1 MVVLAKQARH
11 RVTLTMILISKKL
24 NWTMKRM
31 MKLWSIVAVA
41 AMGLVACQNNFEEPT
56 TNVDIKNS
64 VTVSF
69 VSESART
76 SVDTS
81 GDTPLFSWDESETFA
96 VLEWTDALA
105 KATSVAYTKVDG
117 KANIDAEFAVNEGKS
132 EYKYVAVYPESGYI
146 SAESID
152 NAVLVLP
159 ELQVMYSEGSY
170 DPNADL
176 MVSLPIA
183 TNAQPTDVL
192 PLRFTRL
199 AAVVEMSLKNFALE
213 AGDAVEKIIFTATDK
228 SLAGSISADLTNP
241 HEFVV
246 NEGVSSVEVATTS
259 ADKVYFTVL
268 PATLEAGNEYSV
280 MVLTNKKFYVK
291 TGTIPE
297 GKSLAFEAGK
307 VTRFGVDLSGATSS
321 DRWELVRDASTLKQG
336 DIVAIVAKDYDKA
349 LSKKLYSNA
358 SETSTT
364 AKRGVAEISKLGDF
378 LIATAD
384 VQPLTLMTGLAEGT
398 FSFYDEDRN
407 KFLVSTTTG
416 STYLIN
422 QVYCDVNTSFAI
434 TIDSTTAAATITNTE
449 GDYAGNLLRYHTSG
463 YFVSNQNNSSVY
475 KDVCIYRL
483 GGVVGE
489 IPVVAANVTVPDS
502 DEQVVIA
509 EEGAQSATAIEEVVV
524 FNYVGDWTISVSDN
538 AEWLAVAYDAENKKV
553 TYTAE
558 ANTGAKRDAVVTI
571 TATLEGQEPLSW
583 SFNLLQKGA
592 PQEITIEE
600 FMDKGQDVNT
610 TYKLTG
616 RITEVSTSSSG
627 TYKIT
632 DGTNVATITYLFT
645 DGGSKVCD
653 DTTIGLKVGDVV
665 TLTTVVTSTTKGK
678 GGNSTYHSIYKG
690 HYRLEVE
697 PGLAVDYKGGSVDIE
712 VKTSWNGNIVL
723 PAGVEGNMTECDYAT
738 FTYSGGNTA
747 TVTFPNENTTSD
759 ALEATVTFTYGE
771 ASASVTVQQG
781 VNPANKLGWELV
793 TDASTLAVGDEVII
807 VAKNAN
813 KALACPTKT
822 SDTKFPSADI
832 EKTGNVIYDIEKAGV
847 QPFTLVAGTKEGTK
861 AFEFS
866 YNNTI
871 YYPYYASGL
880 KMRTSV
886 NDQASWT
893 IEIDANGEASI
904 STVSS
909 SKTYLIKFNSAQ
921 ASLTFTCYQST
932 ASGATKTENAVSIYK
947 KQVK

>member
-1 MVVLAKQARH
+1 MVELAKQAKH
-11 RVTLTMILISKKL
+11 RVTLTVILISKKL

-56 TNVDIKNS
+56 TNVNIKNS
-64 VTVSF
+64 ITVSF

-81 GDTPLFSWDESETFA
+81 GDTPLFSWNESETFA
-96 VLEWTDALA
+96 VLEQTDALA

-132 EYKYVAVYPESGYI
+132 EYKYIAVYPESGYV
-146 SAESID
+146 SASNI
-152 NAVLVLP
+152 NAATLTLP
-159 ELQVMYSEGSY
+159 ANQTAVEGSY

-176 MVSLPIA
+176 MVSLPIT

-228 SLAGSISADLTNP
+228 SLAGSVTADLTNP

-307 VTRFGVDLSGATSS
+307 VTRFGVNLSGATSS

-349 LSKKLYSNA
+349 LSKKLYGNNV
-358 SETSTT
+358 SETSIS

-378 LIATAD
+378 LIASAD
-384 VQPLTLMTGLAEGT
+384 VQPLTLMTGVAEGT
-398 FSFYDEDRN
+398 FSFYDEARN

-434 TIDSTTAAATITNTE
+434 TIDNTTTAATITNTE
-449 GDYAGNLLRYHTSG
+449 GEYKGNLLRYNTNG
-463 YFVSNQNNSSVY
+463 YFVSNQNTSAAY
-475 KDVCIYRL
+475 KDVCIYRR

-509 EEGAQSATAIEEVVV
+509 EEGAQSATAIEEVV

-538 AEWLAVAYDAENKKV
+538 AEWLAVAYDATNKKV

-571 TATLEGQEPLSW
+571 TASLEGQEALSW

-592 PQEITIEE
+592 PQEISIEE
-600 FMDKGQDVNT
+600 FAKKGKDVDT
-610 TYKLTG
+610 VYKLTG
-616 RITEVSTSSSG
+616 IIAEIPSSTSG
-627 TYKIT
+627 KFKIADENGNT
-632 DGTNVATITYLFT
+632 AQVQYLKTEDGQYVKGNIDV
-645 DGGSKVCD
+645 
-653 DTTIGLKVGDVV
+653 KVGDVIS
-665 TLTTVVTSTTKGK
+665 LTTVVAGTTTGL
-678 GGNSTYHSIYKG
+678 GGHSSYPSIYKG
-690 HYRLEVE
+690 HY
-697 PGLAVDYKGGSVDIE
+697 GLALSVGTAAEYTGGNVVIE
-712 VKTSWNGNIVL
+712 VSRICNGIITA
-723 PAGVEGNMTECDYAT
+723 PTAVEATMAECDYAT
-738 FTYSGGNTA
+738 LTYNGGTSA

-759 ALEATVTFTYGE
+759 AREATVTFTYGL
-771 ASASVTVQQG
+771 AKTIVTVEQG
-781 VNPANKLGWELV
+781 INPANKIGYELV
-793 TDASTLAVGDEVII
+793 TDASTLAIGDEVII
-807 VAKNAN
+807 VARNKE
-813 KALACPTKT
+813 KALGVSSSTIT
-822 SDTKFPSADI
+822 SQSNFPAVAI
-832 EKTGNVIYDIEKAGV
+832 EKTGPVIYDADKAGV
-847 QPFTLVAGTKEGTK
+847 QPFTLVSGNSAGKFGFQFTHKDVD
-861 AFEFS
+861 
-866 YNNTI
+866 
-871 YYPYYASGL
+871 YYLYVYSTNGL
-880 KMRTSV
+880 RGRKVSDGLNDRTSYTITIDSTSGSATILDSV
-886 NDQASWT
+886 NT
-893 IEIDANGEASI
+893 RY
-904 STVSS
+904 V
-909 SKTYLIKFNSAQ
+909 KFNGTSET
-921 ASLTFTCYQST
+921 TFLNTSET
-932 ASGATKTENAVSIYK
+932 NAAKESYDVCIYK
-947 KQVK
+947 KQK